1 MSFQKGSS
9 TTTQKTQFPEWYEAA
24 AEKLT
29 RPFAESPT
37 AQVAGLTADQL
48 MSGDLS
54 RQLARNA
61 FDGGALNGYAGRIE
75 SAGGPVT
82 GDDINALLN
91 PYLNRVGRQVLNDMG
106 REKDNANAAIGAR
119 SANAVAFGGSG
130 PALERAQ
137 LERSHGQNV
146 ARAITDL
153 LSGGWDRASALA
165 SANADRKLGATTAAY
180 NAASGAAGDTYNR
193 QASAID
199 RLLGYG
205 TLTQA
210 QAQKALDV
218 PYTSLQRYASLVP
231 GAQST
236 STPTYFNPLET
247 LLGIGSTAA
256 GFGKA
261 FM

>member
-37 AQVAGLTADQL
+37 AQVAGLTEDQ
-48 MSGDLS
+48 MMAGNLS
-54 RQLARNA
+54 RQLAQGA
-61 FDGGALNGYAGRIE
+61 FGNTSLADYANRIE
-75 SAGGPVT
+75 GAGTAVT
-82 GDDINALLN
+82 GDDIKGLMN
-91 PYLNRVGRQVLNDMG
+91 PYLETVGRTVLNDMG
-106 REKDNANAAIGAR
+106 REKSNANAAIGAR
-119 SANAVAFGGSG
+119 NANAVAFGGSG
-130 PALERAQ
+130 AALERAQ

-153 LSGGWDRASALA
+153 QNGGWDRASALA
-165 SANADRKLGATTAAY
+165 SANADRKLSATTAAY
-180 NAASGAAGDTYNR
+180 GAASGAANENFNR

-231 GAQST
+231 GAQNT
-236 STPTYFNPLET
+236 TTPTYFNPLEQ
-247 LLGIGSTAA
+247 LLGLGLGAA
-256 GFGKA
+256 GIYKGFK
-261 FM
+261 